1 MKTTVDIPD
10 PLFDQLRKRAAANR
24 TTMRALI
31 QAALRQF
38 LASGPRPR
46 KRFKL
51 KDGSFKGNGYA
62 PGIREGDWNQIR
74 DIIYEGRGA

>member
-1 MKTTVDIPD
+1 MKTTVEVADD
-10 PLFDQLRKRAAANR
+10 LFQKLRRRAAAER

-31 QAALRQF
+31 DAALRQF
-38 LASGPRPR
+38 LGNRPRPA

-51 KDGSFKGNGYA
+51 KDGSFRGTGYA
-62 PGIREGDWNQIR
+62 PGIREGDWEQIR